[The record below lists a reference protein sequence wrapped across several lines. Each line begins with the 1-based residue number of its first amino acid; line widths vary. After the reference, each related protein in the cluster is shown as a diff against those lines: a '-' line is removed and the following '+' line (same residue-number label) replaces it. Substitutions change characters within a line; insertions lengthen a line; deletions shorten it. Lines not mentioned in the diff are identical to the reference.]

1 MRFVIQVQ
9 LCHIFA
15 VIELLS
21 HQTVCDVHYL
31 GFSKPCI
38 DLFHSILKVLAHDQ
52 KSTLARHGLVQ

>member
-1 MRFVIQVQ
+1 MHFAIQVQ

-21 HQTVCDVHYL
+21 HQTLCDVHYL
-31 GFSKPCI
+31 EFSKAYV
-38 DLFHSILKVLAHDQ
+38 DLFHSILKPLAHDQ